1 MRDSRHAYTY
11 IFSDG
16 RLLEGH
22 HSNAV
27 VIAEHIYHLF
37 IYLFFFKQKKKYQ
50 SFHLI
55 HAAKN
60 CIIVF
65 VTWLRRLACHSQLC

>member
-1 MRDSRHAYTY
+1 MLIH
-11 IFSDG
+11 IFFSDG

-27 VIAEHIYHLF
+27 VIAERIYHLF
-37 IYLFFFKQKKKYQ
+37 LLFLFFKQKKYQ

-55 HAAKN
+55 QAAKK
-60 CIIVF
+60 
-65 VTWLRRLACHSQLC
+65 